1 MQAVLVAIFIRRK
14 LYQSFP
20 FFFTYNVYSILV
32 TPVRLWVMQWP
43 VAFFVLYWTTEIVYG
58 GLALLAIWE
67 VFRPRTRWLT
77 MLPLL
82 MITGYSFWQA
92 AYQPVGHGPLVRLA
106 AGAYALVRGILW
118 LEILPLPSV

>member
-1 MQAVLVAIFIRRK
+1 MRTLDLLSGLIPAALQAALVAIFIRRK
-14 LYQSFP
+14 LYRQFP
-20 FFFTYNVYSILV
+20 FFFSYNICSVLLAA
-32 TPVRLWVMQWP
+32 VRLSVTGSP
-43 VAFFVLYWTTEIVYG
+43 VTFFVLYWTTESVYG

-67 VFRPRTRWLT
+67 VFKPRTRWLT

-106 AGAYALVRGILW
+106 AGAYAF
-118 LEILPLPSV
+118 